1 MSTQELNIGGSI
13 VVAALED
20 ACGTNK
26 SKVRD
31 LYNSLG
37 DLGMKV
43 IFFLVCHNG
52 YMIHFLLGLIV
63 ILSKN

>member
-1 MSTQELNIGGSI
+1 MCAQELNIGGSI

-26 SKVRD
+26 SRVRD

-37 DLGMKV
+37 DLGMKITFV
-43 IFFLVCHNG
+43 YCLLNG
-52 YMIHFLLGLIV
+52 YMLLFTRLDHDCV
-63 ILSKN
+63 